1 MSFGGGTLLEYV
13 SAPVWLLTILGLLAV
28 VAIVDRAI
36 SPAIRSIT
44 TARRERAVERLN
56 ERLAVPI
63 APIKLVGRK
72 ALISQVILD
81 PAVQSA
87 IAAEVL
93 QSGKSAR
100 FVEAQAQHYA
110 REIVPAFSTALY
122 FKVGTKIARKL
133 STALYR
139 VRVGASDITAL
150 QGIPPNASVVFVI
163 NHRSNMDYILVTYLA
178 SRSSALSY
186 AVGEWAR
193 VPGLAGL
200 IRLMGAYF
208 IRRGSGNQLYR
219 RVLARYVHIATA
231 SGVTQAVFPEGG
243 LSRDGRLQPARLGLI
258 AYMVADFDPSGA
270 RDIVFVP
277 VGLNY
282 DRVLEDRVLVTA
294 AAQVELGQKPRF
306 GFRLTTFLGFVSR
319 MIAGRVLGRWYKNGY
334 ACVSFGKPVSLKAY
348 MTNKR
353 IDFRTLNDVRRTAAV
368 TELGATLIGEI
379 GSAVP
384 ALPVSLVAA
393 VFIAAHGQPI
403 SALELKASVARL
415 IATLQASGAQV
426 YVPRADD
433 DYAVD
438 VGLRMLM
445 LRRLVVE
452 TVGLYAV
459 VKGEERLLAYY
470 ANAIAH
476 LLPTIE
482 HSDNSNQFNQP

>member
-13 SAPVWLLTILGLLAV
+13 SAPIWLLTILGLLAA
-28 VAIVDRAI
+28 VAIIDRVV
-36 SPAIRSIT
+36 SPIVRSIT

-72 ALISQVILD
+72 ALISQVLLD
-81 PAVQSA
+81 PAVQAA
-87 IAAEVL
+87 IAVEVL
-93 QSGKSAR
+93 QTGKSAR
-100 FVEAQAQHYA
+100 LVEAQAQRYA

-122 FKVGTKIARKL
+122 FKVGTRLARKL

-193 VPGLAGL
+193 IPGLAGL

-243 LSRDGRLQPARLGLI
+243 LSRDGRLQPARLGLL

-282 DRVLEDRVLVTA
+282 DRVLEDRVLVSA

-334 ACVSFGKPVSLKAY
+334 ACVSFGTPVSLKAY
-348 MTNKR
+348 MTNKQ
-353 IDFRTLNDVRRTAAV
+353 IDFRTLNEDRRT
-368 TELGATLIGEI
+368 TEVIDLGAALIGEI
-379 GSAVP
+379 GRAVP

-393 VFIAAHGQPI
+393 AFVSARGQPV
-403 SALELKASVARL
+403 SALELKALVARQ
-415 IATLQASGAQV
+415 IASLQASGAQV

-452 TVGLYAV
+452 TAGLYVV
-459 VKGEERLLAYY
+459 VKGEETLVVYY

-476 LLPTIE
+476 LLP
-482 HSDNSNQFNQP
+482 SNRRADTET